1 MRMSGLLWR
10 EGEPSLPKNYEMA
23 KKRLQSLEKKFE
35 SCPEVREREMQSQS
49 RITLRKAMWRNWV
62 KRKYS
67 AIVKWLGTYH
77 TDLSLTSRNLIVSE
91 EHGQNSDS
99 QRFETGARVSKK
111 NSYYARVLA
120 SDYIQ
125 QIMAS
130 CVRYSSKNSRGIFL
144 QMHNIS
150 SAGPLWDKK
159 KCRKRKAYVSSD
171 YSAVERLIS
180 RRTSHGT
187 VSSQFALV
195 IYFINF
201 LTY

>member
-1 MRMSGLLWR
+1 MEKTTFKNASEDAYVRPTLERRGTISSQQLRNGKEAAILR
-10 EGEPSLPKNYEMA
+10 EEVWELP
-23 KKRLQSLEKKFE
+23 RGQ
-35 SCPEVREREMQSQS
+35 REREMQSQS

-130 CVRYSSKNSRGIFL
+130 GVRYSSKNSRGIFL

-150 SAGPLWDKK
+150 SADPLWDKK
-159 KCRKRKAYVSSD
+159 KM
-171 YSAVERLIS
+171 
-180 RRTSHGT
+180 
-187 VSSQFALV
+187 
-195 IYFINF
+195 
-201 LTY
+201 